1 MIIEKMAAETFQTE
15 LNNLEKLLKKLNQEN
30 NKKQN
35 GGTMQ
40 GALQQ
45 LESTTPVVRYELV
58 QDFSAPAAQ
67 NGGAERGPA
76 RTFKLIKL
84 DGKAT
89 DMDHQAVL
97 YERTRE
103 GKPKKVSVTS
113 VARKIFRQVCR
124 KMGKK
129 NDCKLNFTIVEI
141 TRELDNEG
149 HVKPHNERTYVGSVE
164 KKKKQTTRKLPD
176 GRKVVNKFNYKV
188 KYVPMEEMKGGRKM
202 HFVA

>member
-1 MIIEKMAAETFQTE
+1 MSNKFDQE
-15 LNNLEKLLKKLNQEN
+15 LRKLEKLLDKL

-35 GGTMQ
+35 GG
-40 GALQQ
+40 
-45 LESTTPVVRYELV
+45 
-58 QDFSAPAAQ
+58 DFSGVDAQMMSSAPAPVDGMGEESMLAFP
-67 NGGAERGPA
+67 NRGGASRGPA
-76 RTFKLIKL
+76 RTFKLIKI

-113 VARKIFRQVCR
+113 VARKVFRQMCR

-141 TRELDNEG
+141 TRELDEQG
-149 HVKPHNERTYVGSVE
+149 HMKPHNERTYNGFVE
-164 KKKKQTTRKLPD
+164 KKKKPTKRTLPN
-176 GRKVVNKFNYKV
+176 GKVVVNKYNYKV
-188 KYVPMEEMKGGRKM
+188 KHVPVGS
-202 HFVA
+202 A